1 MKKQGSI
8 VIIVL
13 LVLSLIATP
22 TTQLVRRATVHAH
35 FDKVVLNREKAKM
48 LALGG
53 LNLAISQLTVK
64 PDDDKARIEKE
75 EDPVVARRK
84 KLLEKIL
91 PALNTWQTYEL
102 DAVHDGLA
110 GQIKLCLM
118 CEDGKININEIF
130 DFKTGEFRK
139 EYVPWLQ
146 GLQLGE
152 GSGAK
157 GDFAKNLAKFLKER
171 GRKLDDISE
180 LYALD
185 DVQRLS
191 LYYQP
196 PAPLKQGDPAYA
208 KASADRQPGGEA
220 IALSDLFTVN
230 THRRSV
236 EPWLLSNALCTLFG
250 VRTRQADDAT
260 TRKDAFKKAIGGY
273 KKGLGRNWQENFSVL
288 QHIYESRPRAL
299 PRLAELFSKE
309 FDPTVFTVLSSG
321 TVQTVEAR
329 VLAVL
334 VREVLKQDKPKDAPV
349 GAIKQ
354 NSQQRPIITYRV
366 AKLYW
371 L

>member
-13 LVLSLIATP
+13 LVLSLIATL
-22 TTQLVRRATVHAH
+22 TMQLVRRATVHTH

-53 LNLAISQLTVK
+53 LNLAIAQLTIK
-64 PDDDKARIEKE
+64 PDDDKVQVKKD

-84 KLLEKIL
+84 KLLERVL
-91 PALNTWQTYEL
+91 PSLNTWQTFTL
-102 DAVHDGLA
+102 DATHDGLA
-110 GQIKLCLM
+110 GEVKLCLM
-118 CEDGKININEIF
+118 SEDGKININEIF
-130 DFKTGEFRK
+130 NFKTGEFRK
-139 EYVPWLQ
+139 EFVPWLQ

-152 GSGAK
+152 GNGAK

-191 LYYQP
+191 LYYTP
-196 PAPLKQGDPAYA
+196 PVPLKKDEVPDG
-208 KASADRQPGGEA
+208 A

-230 THRRSV
+230 TRRRTV
-236 EPWLLSNALCTLFG
+236 EPWLLSNALCTLFD
-250 VRTRQADDAT
+250 VRPRQADDAT
-260 TRKDAFKKAIGGY
+260 KRKDAFKKAIAGY

-321 TVQTVEAR
+321 IVQTVEAR
-329 VLAVL
+329 LLAVL
-334 VREVLKQDKPKDAPV
+334 VRHVVKQETPKDEQV
-349 GAIKQ
+349 KQ
-354 NSQQRPIITYRV
+354 TKSTPQYTYRV

>member
-13 LVLSLIATP
+13 LVLSLIATL
-22 TTQLVRRATVHAH
+22 TMQLVRRATVHTH
-35 FDKVVLNREKAKM
+35 FDKVVLSREKAKM

-53 LNLAISQLTVK
+53 LNLAIAQLTVK
-64 PDDDKARIEKE
+64 QEGDAHVERGKEKG
-75 EDPVVARRK
+75 EDPVVLQRK
-84 KLLEKIL
+84 KLLQRVL
-91 PALNTWQTYEL
+91 PTLNTWQKFPL
-102 DAVHDGLA
+102 DAMHDGLA
-110 GQIKLCLM
+110 GELKLCLM
-118 CEDGKININEIF
+118 SEDGKININEIF

-139 EYVPWLQ
+139 EYQPWLQ

-152 GSGAK
+152 GSAGR

-171 GRKLDDISE
+171 GRKLDDISQ

-191 LYYQP
+191 LYYEP
-196 PAPLKQGDPAYA
+196 PVPLKQGEGPD
-208 KASADRQPGGEA
+208 GA

-230 THRRSV
+230 TRRRTV
-236 EPWLLSNALCTLFG
+236 EPWLLSNALCTLFDL
-250 VRTRQADDAT
+250 RPRQADDAT
-260 TRKDAFKKAIGGY
+260 KRKDAFKKAVDGY
-273 KKGLGRNWQENFSVL
+273 KKGMGRNWQENFNIV
-288 QHIYESRPRAL
+288 QHVYEKQPRAL

-329 VLAVL
+329 LLAVL
-334 VREVLKQDKPKDAPV
+334 VRHVVKPEKTKEERTAATKQTE
-349 GAIKQ
+349 
-354 NSQQRPIITYRV
+354 QQRPTITYRV